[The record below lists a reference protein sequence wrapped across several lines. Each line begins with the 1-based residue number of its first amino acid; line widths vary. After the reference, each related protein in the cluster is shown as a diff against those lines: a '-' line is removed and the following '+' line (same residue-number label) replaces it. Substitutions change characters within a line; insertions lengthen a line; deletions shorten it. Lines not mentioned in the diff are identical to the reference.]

1 MLTYHLHFG
10 KFFQVGSACEIQL
23 DVQFLERLKHVIELP
38 NSKDI
43 LKDDP
48 DKFRNKLSFDKSEL
62 KMKGVEDG
70 GLSSVFSDPVEDGI
84 GIIVR

>member
-48 DKFRNKLSFDKSEL
+48 DKFRNKLSFDKSKL
-62 KMKGVEDG
+62 KMKRVKDG